1 MDNSKYIGRHVI
13 AGDELNGIRGHIVDV
28 TEEYDELFGKQI
40 WFHIK
45 DEYYGTVERYDIL
58 EIQEIKVKLVEVYE
72 PLE

>member
-1 MDNSKYIGRHVI
+1 MDKSKYIGKHVI
-13 AGDELNGIRGHIVDV
+13 AGGEINGIRGYIVDV
-28 TEEYDELFGKQI
+28 TEEYDDIFGNET

-45 DEYYGTVERYDIL
+45 DEYSGIVERYDVL